1 MQQVMLPDT
10 KGIEGSAWHR
20 GLNQRCHCSE
30 RLAHQRCR
38 DTEEGWG
45 VSHGDWVANKKL
57 LLSQVQG
64 ERVRPI
70 NKH

>member
-1 MQQVMLPDT
+1 MGDHHQSPMQQVMLPDT

-38 DTEEGWG
+38 DTEEGW
-45 VSHGDWVANKKL
+45 
-57 LLSQVQG
+57 
-64 ERVRPI
+64 
-70 NKH
+70 

>member
-1 MQQVMLPDT
+1 MLPDT
-10 KGIEGSAWHR
+10 YCIKGSACHR

-38 DTEEGWG
+38 DTEEGWC

-57 LLSQVQG
+57 LQSQVQG